1 MEIRTESRTGPL
13 VPPTADVTTA
23 LGRRIDAVKQ
33 QWLDQLT
40 RDPSSF
46 GRLEVEIHE
55 EFRRLADE
63 MTASLLAEATASDNR
78 AEPGKKGGLA
88 GPTPHDVPRKSDG

>member
-13 VPPTADVTTA
+13 VPSTADVTTA
-23 LGRRIDAVKQ
+23 LGRRLDAVKQ
-33 QWLDQLT
+33 QWLDQLA
-40 RDPSSF
+40 RDPGSF

-63 MTASLLAEATASDNR
+63 MTASVLAEATASGSR
-78 AEPGKKGGLA
+78 AEPGKKRGPA
-88 GPTPHDVPRKSDG
+88 GPPPHDVPRKSDG

>member
-13 VPPTADVTTA
+13 VPTTADVTTA
-23 LGRRIDAVKQ
+23 LGRRIVAVKQ

-40 RDPSSF
+40 RDRSSF
-46 GRLEVEIHE
+46 GRLEVVIHE

-63 MTASLLAEATASDNR
+63 MTASVLAEATALDDR
-78 AEPGKKGGLA
+78 AEAGKKGGLA
-88 GPTPHDVPRKSDG
+88 QPTPHDVPRNSDG

>member
-1 MEIRTESRTGPL
+1 MEIRTESRTGRL
-13 VPPTADVTTA
+13 VPSTADVTTA
-23 LGRRIDAVKQ
+23 LGRRLNAVKQ
-33 QWLDQLT
+33 QWLDQLA
-40 RDPSSF
+40 RDPGGF

-63 MTASLLAEATASDNR
+63 MTASVLAEVPASSNR

-88 GPTPHDVPRKSDG
+88 RPTSHDVPRKSGG